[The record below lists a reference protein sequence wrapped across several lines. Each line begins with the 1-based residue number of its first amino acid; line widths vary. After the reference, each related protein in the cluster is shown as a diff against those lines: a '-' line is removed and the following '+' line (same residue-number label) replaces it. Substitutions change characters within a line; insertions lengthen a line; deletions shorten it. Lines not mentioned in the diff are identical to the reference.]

1 MFEGSVSKNRHL
13 MIDVITL
20 NHTVRCS
27 RNSGRDCAARFYSS
41 PPTHKRRRWQ
51 HPVCGSGSEKESA
64 ECRDR
69 SVDVKGEGRINR
81 SAQGILA

>member
-41 PPTHKRRRWQ
+41 PPRTRGVGGSTPCAVAAPKRSQ
-51 HPVCGSGSEKESA
+51 L
-64 ECRDR
+64 
-69 SVDVKGEGRINR
+69 SV
-81 SAQGILA
+81 GIDQSM

>member
-27 RNSGRDCAARFYSS
+27 RNSRRDCAARFYSS
-41 PPTHKRRRWQ
+41 PPHAQ
-51 HPVCGSGSEKESA
+51 EA
-64 ECRDR
+64 
-69 SVDVKGEGRINR
+69 SVAAPRVR
-81 SAQGILA
+81 